1 MAILNCLWVGVLAGL
16 VGSRLIRTSHGFATP
31 GSSVAVGLVG
41 GLMGLMSRSR
51 FGAIQGELPHVDI
64 ISAGLGAAVALA
76 AWGVTQRLCF
86 CRR

>member
-16 VGSRLIRTSHGFATP
+16 VGSRLIRTNDGYVSA

-41 GLMGLMSRSR
+41 GLIGLLSRSR
-51 FGAIQGELPHVDI
+51 YGDLPHVDI
-64 ISAGLGAAVALA
+64 LSAGIGAAVALI
-76 AWGVTQRLCF
+76 AWAFVQRVCL